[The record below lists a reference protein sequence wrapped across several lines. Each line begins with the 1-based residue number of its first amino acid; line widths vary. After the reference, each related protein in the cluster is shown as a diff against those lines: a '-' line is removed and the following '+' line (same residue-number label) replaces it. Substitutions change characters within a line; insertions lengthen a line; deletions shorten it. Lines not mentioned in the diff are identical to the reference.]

1 MINTRMKD
9 YEYYLIQDNDE
20 YGQPQIT
27 PEAQGTIK
35 MAISI
40 TSQSIQ
46 DNINYKNAGYIG
58 LTLGD
63 VNDKY
68 IIQYGEERLK
78 VLFVYSGGRYKQ
90 VFLQKFNG

>member
-9 YEYYLIQDNDE
+9 YNYFLLGANDE

-35 MAISI
+35 MSISI
-40 TSQSIQ
+40 TSKSTQ
-46 DNINYKNAGYIG
+46 DNINYSNAGYIG
-58 LTLGD
+58 LTLGEI
-63 VNDKY
+63 NDKY
-68 IIQYGEERLK
+68 IIQYGEEKLK

-90 VFLQKFNG
+90 VFLQRM